1 MMTFDEYL
9 KSKKID
15 PKTFAKKD
23 QRRFSEFERIFNQVH
38 PNSFTQQKIFLI
50 NRIRREY
57 PLKEELSD
65 DAAKKT
71 KQAKPKIAPR
81 IKK

>member
-38 PNSFTQQKIFLI
+38 TAKDFFDQQNKKRISFK
-50 NRIRREY
+50 RRA
-57 PLKEELSD
+57 L
-65 DAAKKT
+65 
-71 KQAKPKIAPR
+71 R
-81 IKK
+81 

>member
-1 MMTFDEYL
+1 
-9 KSKKID
+9 
-15 PKTFAKKD
+15 
-23 QRRFSEFERIFNQVH
+23 
-38 PNSFTQQKIFLI
+38 LI